1 MENDLHRMV
10 EGHEAVIGW
19 FGEWPS
25 FHDAEVLSLRLNRSA
40 TSSLEVLTWRTR
52 SETND
57 AGHYVRDKFA
67 VITFS
72 LESISSL
79 ELTEFNHQNVIGEL
93 TLEKVEGK
101 IRLHLYPCYGLNGYL
116 EAHSVRV
123 EIRPTEEIK

>member
-79 ELTEFNHQNVIGEL
+79 ELTEFN
-93 TLEKVEGK
+93 
-101 IRLHLYPCYGLNGYL
+101 
-116 EAHSVRV
+116 
-123 EIRPTEEIK
+123 IKTSSANSLSRKWKARFDCICIPAMA